1 MKETF
6 TYSELLD
13 LEQSVVYYLSAL
25 KNWNK
30 NIYDIWQDKIND
42 MTDLKEKI
50 VALRKT
56 RGLL

>member
-13 LEQSVVYYLSAL
+13 IEQAVVCYLSAL
-25 KNWNK
+25 ENWNK
-30 NIYDIWQDKIND
+30 NIHDIWQDKIND
-42 MTDLKEKI
+42 LTALKEKI
-50 VALRKT
+50 VALRKA